1 MYIKKYLYKL
11 YIGIYMFVYLLDKT
25 IFEFVDFEDRYT

>member
-1 MYIKKYLYKL
+1 MYIKKYLYKR
-11 YIGIYMFVYLLDKT
+11 YIGIYKHVYLLDKM